1 MFYSL
6 PKNIAFTYHNLMHI
20 CQHDCW
26 FLILSAPMLK
36 DKISDLR
43 VFYGWF
49 FVRPKLRH
57 DTFVWWANE
66 SYLTVTVDYTQ
77 SGTSPE
83 VDECKSRSYATR
95 NLFQVIPF

>member
-1 MFYSL
+1 MLEINGKVYCIWRGDELVYPGHTS
-6 PKNIAFTYHNLMHI
+6 
-20 CQHDCW
+20 C
-26 FLILSAPMLK
+26 APMLK
-36 DKISDLR
+36 NTTSDLR

-49 FVRPKLRH
+49 FERPESRH

-83 VDECKSRSYATR
+83 VDECKTYGGPQSELVCQLT
-95 NLFQVIPF
+95 